1 LSARAVCLKC
11 LPEWFEVT
19 VRKTQIEHRP
29 TFVRGVIVGLL
40 VVAVKFVVVLP
51 VDIADILYGASLLV
65 TLVITFGDF
74 MEWKAFTLHPKILDF
89 ILGFLFPLDAYAVLQ
104 LFGFPLPD

>member
-1 LSARAVCLKC
+1 
-11 LPEWFEVT
+11 
-19 VRKTQIEHRP
+19 
-29 TFVRGVIVGLL
+29 VIVGLL